1 MDECTLAYPSTD
13 TLPVLHIGNVSKS
26 FGAIHALRDVTLDL
40 LAGQVTAILGE
51 NGAGKTSLLEAIVYC
66 STLQSFRGAPREAV
80 VRQGCEEAKLRCD
93 VLAGP
98 RKVEIEVDILP
109 GRRDRAWH
117 NAQRV
122 PGTRG
127 LLEVLRTTLFT
138 PDDLGLVKGAP
149 SGRRDFLDD
158 VLAKSH
164 PRLGADRAALER
176 VLRHR
181 NALLR
186 QLAGRLDSEAA
197 ATLDIWDDRLSQIGE
212 RLASSRAELAE
223 ALSPHAA
230 EAFAVLAGGAGRF
243 YMRYVRSWD
252 GLLSDAV
259 AVSRREDLRRATT
272 TAGPQRDELELEAG
286 GLDARTRLSQGRQ
299 RCVALSLRLASHRFM
314 TAISGAAPV
323 LLLDDAFSE
332 LDEATARALVGE
344 LPRGQALVTTAGEL
358 PPGASPKLVVKLA
371 DGRLEQ

>member
-1 MDECTLAYPSTD
+1 MDETEIVRLELHDFRNIESIELRPS
-13 TLPVLHIGNVSKS
+13 
-26 FGAIHALRDVTLDL
+26 LDGL
-40 LAGQVTAILGE
+40 TVVQGE
-51 NGAGKTSLLEAIVYC
+51 NGAGKTSLLEAVVYC

-80 VRQGCEEAKLRCD
+80 VRQGCAEAKLRCD
-93 VLAGP
+93 VLAGT
-98 RKVEIEVDILP
+98 RKVEIEINVLP

-138 PDDLGLVKGAP
+138 PDDLGLVKGSP

-164 PRLGADRAALER
+164 PRLGTDRAALER

-197 ATLDIWDDRLSQIGE
+197 TTLDVWDDRLSLIGE
-212 RLASSRAELAE
+212 RLATSRAELVE
-223 ALSPHAA
+223 ALLPHAA
-230 EAFAVLAGGAGRF
+230 EAFAVLAGGAGIF
-243 YMRYVRSWD
+243 NMRYVRSWE
-252 GLLSDAV
+252 GPLGDAI
-259 AVSRREDLRRATT
+259 AASRREDLRRATT
-272 TAGPQRDELELEAG
+272 TVGPQRDELELEAG

-299 RCVALSLRLASHRFM
+299 RCVALALRLASHRLM
-314 TAISGAAPV
+314 TTITGAAPV

-332 LDEATARALVGE
+332 LDDATARALVGE
-344 LPRGQALVTTAGEL
+344 LPLGQALLTTAGEL

-371 DGRLEQ
+371 NGRLKQ